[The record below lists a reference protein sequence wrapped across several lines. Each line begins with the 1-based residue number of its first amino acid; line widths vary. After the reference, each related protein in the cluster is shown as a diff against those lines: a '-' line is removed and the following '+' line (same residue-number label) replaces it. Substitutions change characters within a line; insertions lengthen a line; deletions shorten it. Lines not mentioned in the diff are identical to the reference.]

1 MATTAKN
8 LIIFNLGEF
17 AAFPSIVIPSL
28 IGVCNELNPD
38 ESLRIT
44 AAQTSWL
51 CKIEYYS
58 FAKFLF
64 Y

>member
-51 CKIEYYS
+51 CKIEI
-58 FAKFLF
+58 F
-64 Y
+64 